1 MMKLDILA
9 IAAHP
14 DDVELGAG
22 GTIIKAIREG
32 KKVGILDLTRGEL
45 GSRGTPEI
53 RAEEAG
59 KASELMGLSFRGN
72 VNLPDG
78 FLTNSKEFQMQIV
91 PFIRQF
97 QPEIVLTN
105 AVDDRH
111 PDHGKGSKLVS
122 DACFLSGLRTIQT
135 KGENGEAQSHWRPK
149 WVYHFI
155 QDRYIHPDF
164 IVDVSDVWTEKMDAI
179 RAYASQFYSP
189 GKKGEPDT
197 PISSPEF
204 IDFLDARGREFG
216 RNIGAKYGEGFTAE
230 RPVGVPSLDNLI

>member
-1 MMKLDILA
+1 MKLDILA

-22 GTIIKAIREG
+22 GTVIKAIKAG

-53 RAEEAG
+53 RLAEAT
-59 KASELMGLSFRGN
+59 KAAELMGLSFRGN
-72 VNLPDG
+72 VDLPHG
-78 FLTNSKEFQMQIV
+78 FLTNSKEFQMRIL
-91 PFIRQF
+91 PFIRKY

-105 AVDDRH
+105 AIDDRH

-135 KGENGEAQSHWRPK
+135 KDESGNSQAEWRPK
-149 WVYHFI
+149 WVYHFV
-155 QDRYIHPDF
+155 QDRYIRPDVV
-164 IVDVSDVWTEKMDAI
+164 VDISEVWEAKMDAVM
-179 RAYASQFYSP
+179 AYASQFHS
-189 GKKGEPDT
+189 GKVENEPDT

-204 IDFLDARGREFG
+204 ISFLDARAREFG
-216 RNIGAKYGEGFTAE
+216 RNINTKYGEGFTAE
-230 RPVGVPSLDNLI
+230 RPIGVDSLDNLI